1 MILSKRLTGFE
12 VAALLFTV
20 CAAPSAQATAQVLPV
35 PGTYEL
41 DPPHTFAYF
50 DARHLVVGLVR
61 GRFDKTTGTITV
73 AQDPAACSLNVT
85 IDATSI
91 STQNSVRDDDLRGPA
106 FFDVKNFPTMT
117 YVGHGCRK
125 SSGNSWTVDGSLTI
139 RGITKVV
146 PLRFTFNGTAP
157 AQAGKPARVAFHGSA
172 GTKRADFWMT
182 RDNLIE
188 LGPSPAPGPDVQIE
202 IDAEALAKLPPQGTI
217 NPAAKPNHTA
227 IVAARI
233 TRRWLQRDG
242 E

>member
-1 MILSKRLTGFE
+1 MIFGKRLTILE
-12 VAALLFTV
+12 VAALQFALCV
-20 CAAPSAQATAQVLPV
+20 APSGMAAAQVLPP
-35 PGTYEL
+35 PGTYAL

-50 DARHLVVGLVR
+50 DARHLIVGLVR

-117 YVGHGCRK
+117 YVGHGCRR

-172 GTKRADFWMT
+172 GTKRADFGMT

-188 LGPSPAPGPDVQIE
+188 LGPSPAPGPDVRIE
-202 IDAEALAKLPPQGTI
+202 IDTEALANSPTQGTV
-217 NPAAKPNHTA
+217 NPLAKPNHTA
-227 IVAARI
+227 IVAARV
-233 TRRWLQRDG
+233 TRR
-242 E
+242 

>member
-1 MILSKRLTGFE
+1 MIFSKRFNTFE
-12 VAALLFTV
+12 VTALVLAV
-20 CAAPSAQATAQVLPV
+20 SAAPSAKATGQSLPA

-73 AQDPAACSLNVT
+73 AQDPAACSLSVT

-91 STQNSVRDDDLRGPA
+91 STQNTVRDDDLRGPA
-106 FFDVKNFPTMT
+106 FFDAKNFPTMT
-117 YVGHGCRK
+117 YVGRGCRR

-139 RGITKVV
+139 RGVTKVV

-157 AQAGKPARVAFHGSA
+157 IQAGKPARVAFHGSA
-172 GTKRADFWMT
+172 GTKRADFGMT

-188 LGPSPAPGPDVQIE
+188 LGPIPAPGPDVQIE
-202 IDAEALAKLPPQGTI
+202 IDAEALANLSTQGTV
-217 NPAAKPNHTA
+217 NPVAKPNPTA

-233 TRRWLQRDG
+233 TRR
-242 E
+242 

>member
-1 MILSKRLTGFE
+1 MTFSKRLNTFE
-12 VAALLFTV
+12 VATLLLTV
-20 CAAPSAQATAQVLPV
+20 CAAPWVKATAQVLPP

-50 DARHLVVGLVR
+50 NARHLVVGLVR
-61 GRFDKTTGTITV
+61 GRFDKIAGTITV
-73 AQDPAACSLNVT
+73 AKDPAACSLNVT

-117 YVGHGCRK
+117 YAGHGCRR
-125 SSGNSWTVDGSLTI
+125 SSGNSWTMDGSLTI
-139 RGITKVV
+139 RGVTKVV

-157 AQAGKPARVAFHGSA
+157 SQAGKPARVAFHGSA
-172 GTKRADFWMT
+172 GAKRADFGMT

-188 LGPSPAPGPDVQIE
+188 LGPFPAPGPDVLLE
-202 IDAEALAKLPPQGTI
+202 IDAEALANLPTHGTL
-217 NPAAKPNHTA
+217 NPVAKPNHTA

-233 TRRWLQRDG
+233 TRRLLQRYG